1 MIDKLVFCPLIRVKS
16 MGMVMWHTFETTS
29 FRAAL
34 HAEHLRVRNWI
45 GDCKDSEA
53 EDGENSSWLHL
64 DNCGFGV
71 WP

>member
-1 MIDKLVFCPLIRVKS
+1 